1 MEKGHHSYHSAQS
14 YLPWKS
20 EMFYML
26 FGILARVQNDLTT
39 PKKKQKIIGLLKE
52 KSINKETKH

>member
-1 MEKGHHSYHSAQS
+1 
-14 YLPWKS
+14 
-20 EMFYML
+20 MFYML

-39 PKKKQKIIGLLKE
+39 PKKKEKITGLLKE